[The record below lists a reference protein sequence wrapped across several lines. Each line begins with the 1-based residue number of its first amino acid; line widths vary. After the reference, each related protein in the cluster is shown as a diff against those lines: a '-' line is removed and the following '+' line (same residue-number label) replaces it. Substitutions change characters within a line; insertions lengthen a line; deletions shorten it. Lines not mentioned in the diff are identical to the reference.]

1 MDGNTNFQ
9 QSKTLILFYLPILYT
24 PLYGESDNRKAKR
37 TIFEKAPFEV
47 LFCFIGVVLQKVRLF
62 GSRKQRFFQT
72 LSDFIVD
79 MKLDI
84 ILSKSF

>member
-1 MDGNTNFQ
+1 M
-9 QSKTLILFYLPILYT
+9 
-24 PLYGESDNRKAKR
+24 
-37 TIFEKAPFEV
+37 V
-47 LFCFIGVVLQKVRLF
+47 LFCFYRAESHKIRLF
-62 GSRKQRFFQT
+62 RSRKQRFFQT